1 MKTAIVY
8 VSNHGT
14 TEKVAQRL
22 RQEVGETNCTLI
34 NLRQEKVVDPN
45 QYDCYIIGGSIHAG
59 FIQKRIRKFCE
70 ENMVELLQKRLG
82 LFICCMN
89 EAEAQAEFERAF
101 PELLRSHAT
110 SKKIVGGEF
119 LVEKMNFFER
129 LIIKKISGVTE
140 TVSKLNEQALKELV
154 SEMVVK

>member
-14 TEKVAQRL
+14 TEKVAL
-22 RQEVGETNCTLI
+22 LLKQELSGISPTLI
-34 NLRQEKVVDPN
+34 NLRKEKVVDPS
-45 QYDCYIIGGSIHAG
+45 QYDCFIIGGSIHAG

-70 ENMVELLQKRLG
+70 DNMVVLLQKRLG

-89 EAEAQAEFERAF
+89 EPEAQAEFDRAF
-101 PELLRSHAT
+101 PELLRSHAI

-140 TVSKLNEQALKELV
+140 TVSKLNEQALHELV
-154 SEMVVK
+154 REIVVK